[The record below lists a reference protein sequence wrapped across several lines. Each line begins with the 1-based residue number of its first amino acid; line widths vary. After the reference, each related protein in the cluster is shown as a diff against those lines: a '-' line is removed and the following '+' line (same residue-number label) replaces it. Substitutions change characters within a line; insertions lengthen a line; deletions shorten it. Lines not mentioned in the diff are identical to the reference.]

1 MLNTPS
7 NPAYASLSLTPEYEK
22 SSAPYS
28 TYRIGGKM
36 DLAWF
41 PTTKEEAIALLTF
54 LAPLIKARETTLNV
68 LGWGSNTLIASAGI
82 AGHTLITR
90 KLSGMH
96 DLGGG
101 RFLIEAGVHLAKVAH
116 TVVEAGFQ
124 WSEYMIGIPGTM
136 GGAAVMNAGAM
147 GQDTAQIV
155 ERVLVFDFQDA
166 QAHWVAAV
174 DLDFHYR
181 YSALN
186 PQRQVILA
194 TECRFAAGDAGAS
207 KALMERNLAFR
218 KAHHPI
224 EPNGGSVF
232 RNPTTPPQGGG
243 HVLSVGKL
251 LEDLGA
257 KGTWKVGGAEVSA
270 LHANFIVNTN
280 LATST
285 DVLTLMRQMQV
296 AVWDA
301 YGLRIY
307 PENRFIGQ
315 ATPEENA
322 LWHAL
327 KEGDPHHAPASSQSL

>member
-1 MLNTPS
+1 MLDTPS
-7 NPAYASLSLTPEYEK
+7 SHASVSFSPEYEK
-22 SSAPYS
+22 PSAPYS
-28 TYRIGGKM
+28 TYRIGGNM
-36 DLAWF
+36 DVAWF
-41 PTTKEEAIALLTF
+41 PTTLDEAVDVLQH
-54 LAPLIKARETTLNV
+54 LAPKVKSGETTLNV

-90 KLSGMH
+90 KLANMQA
-96 DLGGG
+96 LGDG

-124 WSEYMIGIPGTM
+124 WGEYMIGIPGTM

-147 GQDTAQIV
+147 GQDTARIV
-155 ERVLVFDFQDA
+155 ERVFVFDLQKGIAD
-166 QAHWVAAV
+166 WVEAS
-174 DLDFHYR
+174 DLAYDYR
-181 YSALN
+181 YSAVDS
-186 PQRQVILA
+186 QKQIILA
-194 TECRFAAGDAGAS
+194 TECRFQAGDVSES
-207 KALMERNLAFR
+207 KALMERNIAFR

-232 RNPTTPPQGGG
+232 RNPTTPPQGGDV
-243 HVLSVGKL
+243 VLSAGKL

-257 KGTWKVGGAEVSA
+257 KGTWKVGGAEVSV

-280 LATST
+280 HATST

-301 YGLRIY
+301 YTLRIY
-307 PENRFIGQ
+307 PENRFIGL
-315 ATPEENA
+315 ATEAEKT

-327 KEGDPHHAPASSQSL
+327 KEGDPHHARRSNESL

>member
-1 MLNTPS
+1 MLDTPS
-7 NPAYASLSLTPEYEK
+7 SHASLSFSPEYEK
-22 SSAPYS
+22 PSAPYS
-28 TYRIGGKM
+28 TYRIGGNM
-36 DLAWF
+36 ETAWF
-41 PTTKEEAIALLTF
+41 PTTLDEAVELLTY
-54 LAPLIKARETTLNV
+54 LSPLLKSGETTLNV

-90 KLSGMH
+90 KLADMKA
-96 DLGGG
+96 LGDG

-116 TVVEAGFQ
+116 TVLEAGFQ
-124 WSEYMIGIPGTM
+124 WGEYMIGIPGTM

-147 GQDTAQIV
+147 GQDTARIV
-155 ERVLVFDFQDA
+155 ERVFVFDLQKGNAD
-166 QAHWVAAV
+166 WVEAS
-174 DLDFHYR
+174 DLAYDYR
-181 YSALN
+181 YSAVD
-186 PQRQVILA
+186 PQSQVVLA
-194 TECRFAAGDAGAS
+194 TECRFQAGDVSES
-207 KALMERNLAFR
+207 KALMERNIAFR

-232 RNPTTPPQGGG
+232 RNPTMPPQGGDV
-243 HVLSVGKL
+243 VLSAGKL

-280 LATST
+280 HASST

-301 YGLRIY
+301 YKLRIY
-307 PENRFIGQ
+307 PENRFIGL
-315 ATPEENA
+315 ATEAEKR

-327 KEGDPHHAPASSQSL
+327 KEGDPHHAPRSNESL